1 MSTLAS
7 RGFEPRYQAYYE
19 DNRDRRPRSFEEEVD
34 RALRRMGDNIQEA
47 FARQAEA
54 INNMAN
60 LIVDLQQEV
69 QYLREDQGEKELGL
83 SA

>member
-7 RGFEPRYQAYYE
+7 RGFEPRA
-19 DNRDRRPRSFEEEVD
+19 
-34 RALRRMGDNIQEA
+34 DNIQEA